1 MGTFKSESRSGSD
14 FKCESGRSVRNGECN
29 VNREGEW
36 GQDVIITIINN
47 IGESLKNIKYTITGP
62 DGKEKNGDTGENG
75 KIEEKN
81 LIPGKYKVGFTNK

>member
-1 MGTFKSESRSGSD
+1 M
-14 FKCESGRSVRNGECN
+14 
-29 VNREGEW
+29 
-36 GQDVIITIINN
+36 IITIINN